1 MAKIYIAFSWRN
13 KYQPE
18 VVGNLDEL
26 VDALC

>member
-1 MAKIYIAFSWRN
+1 MVKIYVASSWRN

-26 VDALC
+26 VVALC